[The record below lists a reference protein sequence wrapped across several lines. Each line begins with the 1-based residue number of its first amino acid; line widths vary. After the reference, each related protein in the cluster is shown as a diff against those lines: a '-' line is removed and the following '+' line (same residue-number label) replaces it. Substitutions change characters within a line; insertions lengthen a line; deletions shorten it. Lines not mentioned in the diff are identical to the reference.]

1 MMENNNLKPSNNDDE
16 VRYAS
21 GAGKPAPDVAD
32 SENVAEQPTRP
43 EMSKLDR
50 EELPTRPELPTVDR
64 EELPTR
70 PELPTVNQ
78 AQELDEQPT
87 LPEVEKVELEPEVE
101 KVEPE
106 SDISEVDT
114 KRVAVYEQP
123 TVSQSLH
130 DMSEET
136 INMSGNAYALSG
148 QKPVIAV
155 RDLQKSYVLGGKSRV
170 YALRGV
176 SLDVY
181 AGEFVAIMG
190 PSGSGKST
198 FMNLLGCLDRPTNG
212 EYWLD
217 GKLVSKMSSDE
228 QANIRNRLIG
238 FVFQGFNLLGRATA
252 LKNAA
257 LPMVYAGVPRSERE
271 RRARKALKLVGLG
284 SRINHKPTE
293 LSGGQQQRVAIAR
306 ALVNGPSLLLA
317 DEPTGALDSKT
328 GVEIMGI
335 LQALNEQG
343 LTIVLVT
350 HDQKIA
356 QYAKRNVAFLDGRIV
371 RDEPVTSPRSAADEW
386 AAILAEENTHNGT
399 TDHSVAVKEESV

>member
-1 MMENNNLKPSNNDDE
+1 MMENNNLKPSKNDE
-16 VRYAS
+16 IRYAS
-21 GAGKPAPDVAD
+21 GAGNPAPDV
-32 SENVAEQPTRP
+32 SNSKIEEQPTRP

-50 EELPTRPELPTVDR
+50 EELPTRPEMPTVNQ

-78 AQELDEQPT
+78 GELDNLPT
-87 LPEVEKVELEPEVE
+87 MPEVQKVAAGPDV
-101 KVEPE
+101 
-106 SDISEVDT
+106 SEVDT
-114 KRVAVYEQP
+114 KHVAVYEQP
-123 TVSQSLH
+123 TLSEPLH
-130 DMSEET
+130 NMREET
-136 INMSGNAYALSG
+136 INAAGNALAVNG

-181 AGEFVAIMG
+181 PGEFVAIMG

-198 FMNLLGCLDRPTNG
+198 FMNLIGCLDRPTNG
-212 EYWLD
+212 EYWLA
-217 GKLVSKMSSDE
+217 GRLVSKMSSDE
-228 QANIRNRLIG
+228 LANIRNRLIG
-238 FVFQGFNLLGRATA
+238 FVFQSYNLLAKATA

-257 LPMVYAGVPRSERE
+257 LPMVYAGLPRNERE
-271 RRARKALKLVGLG
+271 RRARKALKLVGMG
-284 SRINHKPTE
+284 ARVNHKPTE

-328 GVEIMGI
+328 GVEIMGLI
-335 LQALNEQG
+335 QALNEQG
-343 LTIVLVT
+343 LTVVLVT

-356 QYAKRNVAFLDGRIV
+356 QYAKRNVSFLDGRVV
-371 RDEPVTSPRSAADEW
+371 RDEMVTSPRSAVDELN
-386 AAILAEENTHNGT
+386 AILRAENGDG
-399 TDHSVAVKEESV
+399 TDSALIAKEGTV

>member
-1 MMENNNLKPSNNDDE
+1 MMENNNLEPSKKDE
-16 VRYAS
+16 IRYAS
-21 GAGKPAPDVAD
+21 GAGNPAPDV
-32 SENVAEQPTRP
+32 SSFSNVEEQPTRP
-43 EMSKLDR
+43 EMSKLESD
-50 EELPTRPELPTVDR
+50 
-64 EELPTR
+64 ELPTR
-70 PELPTVNQ
+70 PELPTVNNQ
-78 AQELDEQPT
+78 ADIDNQPT
-87 LPEVEKVELEPEVE
+87 MPEVQKVAAEPDV
-101 KVEPE
+101 
-106 SDISEVDT
+106 SEVDT
-114 KRVAVYEQP
+114 KHVAVYDQP
-123 TVSQSLH
+123 TLSQSLH
-130 DMSEET
+130 GMGEET
-136 INMSGNAYALSG
+136 INVPGNSYAVSG

-181 AGEFVAIMG
+181 PGEFVAIMG

-198 FMNLLGCLDRPTNG
+198 FMNLIGCLDRPTNG

-228 QANIRNRLIG
+228 LANIRNRLIG
-238 FVFQGFNLLGRATA
+238 FVFQSYNLLAKATA

-257 LPMVYAGVPRSERE
+257 LPMVYAGLPRSERE
-271 RRARKALKLVGLG
+271 RRARKALKLVGMG
-284 SRINHKPTE
+284 ARVNHKPTE

-328 GVEIMGI
+328 GVEIMGL

-343 LTIVLVT
+343 LTVVLVT

-356 QYAKRNVAFLDGRIV
+356 QYAKRNVSFLDGRVV
-371 RDEPVTSPRSAADEW
+371 RDEQVTSPRSAVDELT
-386 AAILAEENTHNGT
+386 AIINAENNGST
-399 TDHSVAVKEESV
+399 AIVKEGSV

>member
-1 MMENNNLKPSNNDDE
+1 MENNNLEPSKKDE
-16 VRYAS
+16 IRYAS
-21 GAGKPAPDVAD
+21 GAGNPAPDV
-32 SENVAEQPTRP
+32 SNSKIEEQPTRP

-50 EELPTRPELPTVDR
+50 EELPTRPELPTVDK
-64 EELPTR
+64 EELD
-70 PELPTVNQ
+70 N
-78 AQELDEQPT
+78 QPT
-87 LPEVEKVELEPEVE
+87 MPEVQKVAAEPDV
-101 KVEPE
+101 
-106 SDISEVDT
+106 SEVDT
-114 KRVAVYEQP
+114 KQVAIYEQP
-123 TVSQSLH
+123 TVSQSLY
-130 DMSEET
+130 DVRGET
-136 INMSGNAYALSG
+136 INASGNAFAVSG
-148 QKPVIAV
+148 QKPLIAV

-176 SLDVY
+176 SLDIY
-181 AGEFVAIMG
+181 PGEFVAIMG

-198 FMNLLGCLDRPTNG
+198 LMNLLGCLDRPTNG
-212 EYWLD
+212 EYWLS

-228 QANIRNRLIG
+228 LANIRNRLIG

-257 LPMVYAGVPRSERE
+257 LPMVYAGLSRSERE

-284 SRINHKPTE
+284 ARINHKPTE

-343 LTIVLVT
+343 LTVVLVT

-386 AAILAEENTHNGT
+386 AAIVSEENNHNGGT
-399 TDHSVAVKEESV
+399 NHSVAVKEESV

>member
-1 MMENNNLKPSNNDDE
+1 MENNNLKPSKNE
-16 VRYAS
+16 ESQYAS
-21 GAGKPAPDVAD
+21 GAGQPAPDASNSSV
-32 SENVAEQPTRP
+32 EEQPTRP

-50 EELPTRPELPTVDR
+50 EELPTRPELPAVNQ

-70 PELPTVNQ
+70 PELPSVEQ
-78 AQELDEQPT
+78 KEVDEQPT
-87 LPEVEKVELEPEVE
+87 RPMAVDKAAAADL
-101 KVEPE
+101 
-106 SDISEVDT
+106 SEIDT
-114 KRVAVYEQP
+114 RRIAVYEQP
-123 TVSQSLH
+123 TVSQSLP
-130 DMSEET
+130 DIKEET
-136 INMSGNAYALSG
+136 INVSGSAFAVAG

-155 RDLQKSYVLGGKSRV
+155 RDLQKSYILGGKSRV

-181 AGEFVAIMG
+181 PGEFVAIMG

-212 EYWLD
+212 EYWLS
-217 GKLVSKMSSDE
+217 GKLVSKMSNDE
-228 QANIRNRLIG
+228 LANIRNRLIG

-257 LPMVYAGVPRSERE
+257 LPMVYAGIPRGERE

-284 SRINHKPTE
+284 SRVNHKPTE

-343 LTIVLVT
+343 LTVVLVT

-371 RDEPVTSPRSAADEW
+371 RDEPVASPRSAQEEW
-386 AAILAEENTHNGT
+386 ATIISAEDNHAGT
-399 TDHSVAVKEESV
+399 TDSTITVKEEPV

>member
-1 MMENNNLKPSNNDDE
+1 MMENNNLKPSKNDE
-16 VRYAS
+16 IRYAS
-21 GAGKPAPDVAD
+21 GAGNPAPDV
-32 SENVAEQPTRP
+32 SNSKIEEQPTRP

-50 EELPTRPELPTVDR
+50 EELPTRPELPTVNK
-64 EELPTR
+64 EELD
-70 PELPTVNQ
+70 N
-78 AQELDEQPT
+78 QPT
-87 LPEVEKVELEPEVE
+87 MPEVQKVAA
-101 KVEPE
+101 E
-106 SDISEVDT
+106 SDVSEIDT
-114 KRVAVYEQP
+114 KHVAVYEQP
-123 TVSQSLH
+123 TLSESLH
-130 DMSEET
+130 DMREET
-136 INMSGNAYALSG
+136 INASGNAFAMAG

-181 AGEFVAIMG
+181 PGEFVAIMG

-198 FMNLLGCLDRPTNG
+198 FMNLIGCLDRPTNG
-212 EYWLD
+212 EYWLS

-228 QANIRNRLIG
+228 LANIRNRLIG
-238 FVFQGFNLLGRATA
+238 FVFQSYNLLAKATA

-257 LPMVYAGVPRSERE
+257 LPMVYAGLPRSERE
-271 RRARKALKLVGLG
+271 RRARKALKLVGMG
-284 SRINHKPTE
+284 PRVNHKPTE

-328 GVEIMGI
+328 GVEIMGL

-343 LTIVLVT
+343 LTVVLVT

-356 QYAKRNVAFLDGRIV
+356 QYAKRNVSFLDGRVV
-371 RDEPVTSPRSAADEW
+371 RDELVTSRRSAADELTAIM
-386 AAILAEENTHNGT
+386 AAENDNGAT
-399 TDHSVAVKEESV
+399 GSSVIVKEGTV